1 MTTVWERASVPALRE
16 RQLANVAGY
25 ANPRNSPEP
34 RIVLTLMKR
43 LLKSAAILLALYL
56 VGAVILGIFLAEAAM
71 HGTQPPIAHQYD
83 SVIGERVALH
93 HAKMADVAIT
103 AADGAQLRA
112 WYIEPEHPNGLA
124 VALFHGV
131 TDTRRGVAGFGE
143 LFLADGYSILLPDAR
158 AHGESGGAIATY
170 GVLEAKDIAL
180 WADWLRQRNPG
191 CVYGFGESMGAGLVL
206 QSLREHAAFCAVI
219 AESPFSDFRHAA
231 YDRIAGRSGV
241 PRPLTRLL
249 AALPVEIGF
258 LYARVRY
265 GIDFSLASPKNAV
278 AHSTTPVLL
287 IHGLADQNLFPD
299 NTQRIKQARTN
310 DIDTWFVPGAAHCGT
325 WSTVGDIFN
334 SRVLGYFHDHSAVLR
349 ASAPL
354 G

>member
-1 MTTVWERASVPALRE
+1 
-16 RQLANVAGY
+16 
-25 ANPRNSPEP
+25 
-34 RIVLTLMKR
+34 MKR
-43 LLKSAAILLALYL
+43 LLKSAVILLALYL
-56 VGAVILGIFLAEAAM
+56 IAALVVGIFLTETAM
-71 HGTQPPIAHQYD
+71 HGTHAPIAHQYD
-83 SVIGERVALH
+83 TVIRERVALH
-93 HAKMADVAIT
+93 HAKMSDVAIT
-103 AADGAQLRA
+103 APDSAKLRA
-112 WYIEPEHPNGLA
+112 WYIEPEHPNGRA

-180 WADWLRQRNPG
+180 WADWLKQRNPG

-241 PRPLTRLL
+241 PRPLTRVL
-249 AALPVEIGF
+249 AALPVEVGF
-258 LYARVRY
+258 VYARLRY
-265 GIDFSLASPKNAV
+265 GIDFSLASPKDAV
-278 AHSTTPVLL
+278 AHSSTPVLL

-299 NTQRIKQARTN
+299 NTERIQHVRAN
-310 DIDTWFVPGAAHCGT
+310 YLDTWFVPGAAHCGA
-325 WSTVGDIFN
+325 WSTTGEVFN
-334 SRVLGYFHDHSAVLR
+334 HRVLGYFQDHSAALR
-349 ASAPL
+349 ASASL
-354 G
+354 R

>member
-1 MTTVWERASVPALRE
+1 
-16 RQLANVAGY
+16 
-25 ANPRNSPEP
+25 
-34 RIVLTLMKR
+34 MKR

-56 VGAVILGIFLAEAAM
+56 MAAVIVGIFLAEAAM
-71 HGTQPPIAHQYD
+71 HGTRVPIAHHYD
-83 SVIGERVALH
+83 SVIRERVALH
-93 HAKMADVAIT
+93 HAKMSDVAIT
-103 AADGAQLRA
+103 VADRAQLRA
-112 WYIEPEHPNGLA
+112 WYIEPEHPNGRA

-180 WADWLRQRNPG
+180 WADWLKQRNTG
-191 CVYGFGESMGAGLVL
+191 CIYGFGESMGAGLVL

-241 PRPLTRLL
+241 PRPLTRVL

-265 GIDFSLASPKNAV
+265 GIDLSLASPKDAV

-287 IHGLADQNLFPD
+287 IHGLADRNLLPD
-299 NTQRIKQARTN
+299 NTERIQHARESDL
-310 DIDTWFVPGAAHCGT
+310 DIWFVPGAAHCGA
-325 WSTVGDIFN
+325 WSTVGDVFN
-334 SRVLGYFHDHSAVLR
+334 RRVLGYFHDHAAGLR
-349 ASAPL
+349 ASASL
-354 G
+354 R